1 MKPAPGRL
9 DRRGLLRAGG
19 ALLLAAQG
27 PALVAGAQAQ
37 CAAWPRWAVFQA
49 QFISADGRLIDPAS
63 DRAHTVSEGQAYAL
77 FFALVANDRGAFERI
92 LRWTE
97 NNLAAGDLT
106 AQLPAWRWGRRD
118 DASFGI
124 IDANPASDADLWL
137 VYALGEAGRLWNER
151 RYVALSSL
159 LAERVLR
166 EETAQLP
173 GLGRTLLP
181 GASGFAL
188 DGGRWRLNPSYLPP
202 FILAWFAA
210 RSRDV
215 RWAAIRD
222 SGLHVLE
229 QSAPRGF
236 APDWAVW
243 RGQGSNAG
251 AFETDA
257 ASPDAHRGSFDAIR
271 VYLWLG
277 MTSREDAA
285 SARLLDHFAPM
296 ADLVGRQGAAPGSV
310 DALSGVAG
318 SAGSPGFCLAVLP
331 YLDTLGR
338 FAAANDVEARVRAS
352 PPEANAYFEQALAM
366 FASSWREGKFAFA
379 ADGSLVPA
387 WPSCNPDQSR
397 H

>member
-1 MKPAPGRL
+1 MKSAPGRL

-27 PALVAGAQAQ
+27 PALVARARAQ
-37 CAAWPRWAVFQA
+37 CVEWARWTAFQA
-49 QFISADGRLIDPAS
+49 QFISADGRLIDPSS
-63 DRAHTVSEGQAYAL
+63 DRAHSVSEGQAYAL
-77 FFALVANDRGAFERI
+77 FFALAANDRGAFERI

-106 AQLPAWRWGRRD
+106 AHLPAWRWGRRD
-118 DASFGI
+118 DASYGV
-124 IDANPASDADLWL
+124 IDANPAADADLWL
-137 VYALGEAGRLWNER
+137 VYALGEAGRLWGER

-166 EETAQLP
+166 EETVELP

-181 GASGFAL
+181 GAYGFAL
-188 DGGRWRLNPSYLPP
+188 EGGRWRLNPSYLPP
-202 FILAWFAA
+202 FILTWLAA
-210 RSRDV
+210 RSRDA
-215 RWAAIRD
+215 RWAAIRE
-222 SGLHVLE
+222 SGLRVLE
-229 QSAPRGF
+229 QSAPRGL
-236 APDWAVW
+236 APDWTLW
-243 RGQGSNAG
+243 RSQGGNAG

-285 SARLLDHFAPM
+285 SARLLAHFSPM
-296 ADLVGRQGAAPGSV
+296 ADLVGRQGAAPASV

-318 SAGSPGFCLAVLP
+318 PAGSPGFCLAVLP

-338 FAAANDVEARVRAS
+338 FAAASDVEARVRAS
-352 PPEANAYFEQALAM
+352 PPEAHAYFEQALAM
-366 FASSWREGKFAFA
+366 FASGWREGRFAFA

-387 WPSCNPDQSR
+387 WRSCKPDQPQ